1 MPPGITT
8 LAADA
13 PQLSAANTGFMLIC
27 SALVMLMT
35 PGLAFFYGGMVRVKS
50 TLNML
55 MMSFIS
61 LGIVTILWVLYGFS
75 LAFGTDAGSVIGW
88 SSDFVGLGGIGIT
101 ELWDGTTI
109 PVYVF
114 AVFQLMFAVL
124 TPALISGALADR
136 VKFTSWA
143 LFITLWVTVVYF
155 PVAHWVWGAG
165 GWLYELGVIDFAG
178 GTAVH
183 INAGAA
189 ALGVILVIGKRIGF
203 KKDPMRPHSLP
214 LVMLGAALL
223 WFGWFGFNAGSWLG
237 NDDGVGAVM
246 FLNTQVAT
254 GAAVLGWLAY
264 EKIRHGSFT
273 TLGAA
278 SGAVAGLVAITPA
291 GGSVSPLGAIAVGV
305 IAGVLCAMAVGLKY
319 RFGYDDSL
327 DVVGVHLVGGVIGSL
342 LVGFF
347 ATGGVQSDAKGLFYG
362 GGPDQ
367 LGKQAVGVF
376 AVLAYS
382 LVVSAALAFVL
393 DRTIGMRV
401 GEDDEISGIDQ
412 VEHAET
418 AYDFSGAG
426 GGSAPVPRPRPQARQ
441 RRRRTR
447 RWTHEAHH
455 RSREATQAGR
465 DQGGPPGLRSPGPH
479 GHGSQRLRASA
490 RTHRGLPRRRVHR
503 RPRTEDPYRGP
514 RRGRGRR
521 TARRRGRQGRQDRQ
535 DRRREGLERPG
546 RDRDPRTDRR
556 TRTRRTLTGR
566 FP

>member
-13 PQLSAANTGFMLIC
+13 PELSAANTGFMLIC
-27 SALVMLMT
+27 TALVMLMT

-61 LGIVTILWVLYGFS
+61 LGIVTVLWVLYGFS
-75 LAFGTDAGSVIGW
+75 LAFGSDVGSVVGW
-88 SSDFVGLGGIGIT
+88 SSDYVGLSGIGLN

-114 AVFQLMFAVL
+114 AAFQLMFAVI

-136 VKFTSWA
+136 VKFTAWA
-143 LFITLWVTVVYF
+143 LFIVLWVTVVYF
-155 PVAHWVWGAG
+155 PVAHWVWGSG
-165 GWLYELGVIDFAG
+165 GWLFEMGVIDFAG

-254 GAAVLGWLAY
+254 AAAVLGWLIY
-264 EKIRHGSFT
+264 EKLRHGSFT

-291 GGSVSPLGAIAVGV
+291 GGSVSPLGALAIGV

-327 DVVGVHLVGGVIGSL
+327 DVVGVHLVGGILGSV

-347 ATGGVQSDAKGLFYG
+347 ATGGVQSDAAGLFYG
-362 GGPDQ
+362 GGVEQ
-367 LGKQAVGVF
+367 LGKQVVGVV

-382 LVVSAALAFVL
+382 LVVSAVIALAIHK
-393 DRTIGMRV
+393 TIGMRV
-401 GEDDEISGIDQ
+401 SEDDEISGIDQ

-418 AYDFSGAG
+418 AYDFSGTG
-426 GGSAPVPRPRPQARQ
+426 GGSVSRTTAPAPD
-441 RRRRTR
+441 T
-447 RWTHEAHH
+447 
-455 RSREATQAGR
+455 
-465 DQGGPPGLRSPGPH
+465 
-479 GHGSQRLRASA
+479 
-490 RTHRGLPRRRVHR
+490 
-503 RPRTEDPYRGP
+503 
-514 RRGRGRR
+514 
-521 TARRRGRQGRQDRQ
+521 TAAPKAKKVDA
-535 DRRREGLERPG
+535 
-546 RDRDPRTDRR
+546 
-556 TRTRRTLTGR
+556 
-566 FP
+566 